1 MVKLES
7 GYVLDGQYKIISL
20 IAIGGMSSI
29 YRAECIKD
37 GNVAAIKVPHEE
49 MDIKQSSI
57 QRFNHGCQIS
67 LMIAHPNVCKFLPVD
82 HSKSR
87 LYAVMEYIEGRTVR
101 DILKR
106 IGKLPVSKAVNI
118 AIQVCDALSFIHEKK
133 IYHQDIKPGNIFVLK
148 DDSIKLI
155 DFGLAYCP
163 KLPDIPWADLL
174 SVGGTPDY
182 LAPER
187 IDGINDP
194 RSDIYSLGITLYEM
208 IVGSTPFYGGTLKD
222 VVNAHL
228 RLDPPHPRD
237 VAPNTKISKK
247 LDKAILKALRKSP
260 RERYHT
266 ALEFKNDLEDC
277 QESTTWE
284 KINWFTVIIGILTGI
299 LLLIIF
305 LLTKTIWTT
314 F

>member
-1 MVKLES
+1 MAKLES
-7 GYVLDGQYKIISL
+7 GCVLDDRYKIISL

-29 YRAECIKD
+29 YKAECIED
-37 GNVAAIKVPHEE
+37 GNVVAIKVPHEGI
-49 MDIKQSSI
+49 DGKKSSI

-67 LMIAHPNVCKFLPVD
+67 LMIDHPKVCKFLPID

-87 LYAVMEYIEGRTVR
+87 LYAVMEYMEGRTVR
-101 DILKR
+101 DILVR
-106 IGKLPVSKAVNI
+106 IGKLPVNRAVDI
-118 AIQVCDALSFIHEKK
+118 AIQVCDALSFIHEKN

-148 DDSIKLI
+148 DNSIKLI

-163 KLPDIPWADLL
+163 KLPEVPWADLL

-208 IVGSTPFYGGTLKD
+208 IVGSVPFYGTTMKS
-222 VVNAHL
+222 VINAHL
-228 RLDPPHPRD
+228 KSEPPSPRD
-237 VAPNTKISKK
+237 FMPYIPKRLN
-247 LDKAILKALRKSP
+247 KAILKSLRKST
-260 RERYHT
+260 RERYQT
-266 ALEFKNDLEDC
+266 ALDFKYDLENC
-277 QESTTWE
+277 EAATTWE
-284 KINWFTVIIGILTGI
+284 KINWFTVIIGILIGV
-299 LLLIIF
+299 LLLIIY
-305 LLTKTIWTT
+305 LLTKAIYTM